1 LSFPRKLNEEC
12 GVAGIIGHQE
22 SSYLIY
28 LCLYALQHRGQEG
41 CGIVTLSGNDFYSK
55 RSHGLVSE
63 SFQSQD
69 FSTLPGDQAVGHVR
83 YSTQGGSSLN
93 NIQPFSFNSSLG
105 KMAIAHNGNLTNAS
119 AQKKEL
125 EASGSIFSSSVDSEI
140 FMHLLAKATGD
151 DFVSRMKHVVDVVD
165 GAYSLVVMA
174 ENALYGVRDPFGF
187 RPLVIGKKGD
197 AYILVSESCALDLIE
212 AEYVRD
218 VEPGEVV
225 ILRPGQEIESHFIGP
240 KKQKSFCAFE
250 PIYFARPDSKVHD
263 EDIYSLRR
271 RMGEELAKEFA
282 VEADTVFAVPDSG
295 VPMAIGY
302 GAKLNI
308 PVELGLVRNHYVGRT
323 FIQPDQEIRD
333 FGVRLKLNPVSSV
346 IKGKKIVVVDD
357 SLVRGTTA
365 KKIVR
370 LLRQAGASEIH
381 LRIGSPPIT
390 HSCFYGVDTPSR
402 EKLLAAQ
409 KKTQEIK
416 EQLEVDSLAFLSVD
430 GLKSALSSEQGYC
443 LACFTGNYP
452 ENIHHEIPKQP
463 TDV

>member
-1 LSFPRKLNEEC
+1 MSISRKLHEEC
-12 GVAGIIGHQE
+12 GVAAIIGHQE
-22 SSYLIY
+22 ASYLIY

-41 CGIVTLSGNDFYSK
+41 CGIVSIANHEFHSK

-69 FSTLPGDQAVGHVR
+69 FGGLPGDQAIGHVR

-105 KMAIAHNGNLTNAS
+105 KMAIAHNGNLTNAAS
-119 AQKKEL
+119 MKKDL
-125 EASGSIFSSSVDSEI
+125 ESSGSIFSSSVDSEI
-140 FMHLLAKATGD
+140 FMHLLAKATGNHFID
-151 DFVSRMKHVVDVVD
+151 RMKHAMESVD
-165 GAYSLVVMA
+165 GAYALAVMT
-174 ENALYGVRDPFGF
+174 EDALYGVRDPFGF
-187 RPLVIGKKGD
+187 RPLVIGKKD
-197 AYILVSESCALDLIE
+197 EAYILVSESCALDLIE
-212 AEYVRD
+212 ADYVRD
-218 VEPGEVV
+218 VEPGETVV
-225 ILRPGQEIESHFIGP
+225 LRPGSPIESHYLVP
-240 KKQKSFCAFE
+240 KKQASYCAFE
-250 PIYFARPDSKVHD
+250 PIYFARPDSKIHD

-271 RMGEELAKEFA
+271 NMGEQLAEESA

-323 FIQPDQEIRD
+323 FIQPNQEIRD

-409 KKTQEIK
+409 KKIEEIK
-416 EQLEVDSLAFLSVD
+416 QQLAVDSLAFLSVD
-430 GLKSALSSEQGYC
+430 GLKKALSSKQGYC
-443 LACFTGNYP
+443 LACFTGKYP
-452 ENIHHEIPKQP
+452 EKIHHDIPKQP
-463 TDV
+463 TDK